1 MLSFQIEEQTFFF
14 TFPAGTSRGVLTE
27 KKSWFIN
34 ISDKNLQFAGM
45 GECSV
50 IEGLTPEF
58 TSDKEYL
65 NLVYK
70 AINYIKNC
78 SLDDLFFQFENKFQN
93 QEIEDFFCANPSIR
107 FGFETAI
114 LDLKNQKQGVYFLN
128 DFSFGKRKIPIN
140 GLIWM
145 GDEKFMKNQIEEKLK
160 HGFSTLKMKVGSI
173 DFDTELALLKSIRD
187 TFSEKE
193 ITLRVDANGAFRN
206 DDAENKLLRLSAY
219 FLHSIEQ
226 PLKPGQL
233 EKTKELCQ
241 RKIISIALDEE
252 LIGVTDKNEK
262 QKLLQYVSPQY
273 IILKP
278 SLHGGI
284 KGVREWIELAEKQ
297 SIKWWITSA
306 LESNVGLSAICQ
318 FTSEYTN
325 DLPQG
330 LGTGSLYSNNIDKGL
345 IVENGFIYNQN

>member
-1 MLSFQIEEQTFFF
+1 
-14 TFPAGTSRGVLTE
+14 
-27 KKSWFIN
+27 
-34 ISDKNLQFAGM
+34 
-45 GECSV
+45 
-50 IEGLTPEF
+50 
-58 TSDKEYL
+58 
-65 NLVYK
+65 
-70 AINYIKNC
+70 
-78 SLDDLFFQFENKFQN
+78 
-93 QEIEDFFCANPSIR
+93 
-107 FGFETAI
+107 
-114 LDLKNQKQGVYFLN
+114 
-128 DFSFGKRKIPIN
+128 
-140 GLIWM
+140 
-145 GDEKFMKNQIEEKLK
+145 
-160 HGFSTLKMKVGSI
+160 MKVGSI
-173 DFDTELALLKSIRD
+173 DFETELAILKSIRD

-193 ITLRVDANGAFRN
+193 ITLRVDANGAFRK
-206 DDAENKLLRLSAY
+206 DDAENKLLRLSEY

-241 RKIISIALDEE
+241 KNIISIALDEE

-262 QKLLQYVSPQY
+262 QKLLRYLNPQY

-284 KGVREWIELAEKQ
+284 KGVREWIDLAEKQ

-318 FTSEYTN
+318 LTSEYTN